1 MYLSFYSQICAKVHI
16 YFHTMQIFTL
26 KISLCIESIDV
37 YRCESLFI
45 EMVYCCFEAAFLE
58 MAVCITTD
66 RTMRKTPVQKG
77 VFSSLPSLNSNIAR
91 AML

>member
-37 YRCESLFI
+37 YRCESLFV
-45 EMVYCCFEAAFLE
+45 EMVYCCLEAAFLD
-58 MAVCITTD
+58 MAVCKTTD
-66 RTMRKTPVQKG
+66 RIIRKTPVQKG
-77 VFSSLPSLNSNIAR
+77 VFSSLPSLNSSMAR
-91 AML
+91 TML